1 MVRISPRELSF
12 IGTDIWDSAYGKR
25 SSLYEKDKSV
35 YYGRPAYGVHSVL
48 TVNRDNHVRMRK
60 ILNHAFSD
68 RALREHEPVVEGYVN
83 LLVNQLHEQIQGGT
97 AKVDLLDWYSWTAFD
112 IIGDLAFGDKFE
124 CLQNQKLHSWVK
136 SVRSALEMLVYIGA
150 CKRFDFARRL
160 LPLLIPKRVKKMA
173 ADNWTSTA
181 EKFWHRME
189 LGARRPDFIS
199 EILKFN
205 DDKIGLSRD
214 EILSNAYLFVG
225 AGSEPLETV
234 LMGTT
239 YYLLQNPAVMKKLTD
254 EVCGA
259 FKSETEL
266 NSRSVSKLRY
276 LVACVD
282 ETLRIYPA
290 FLGGSAVVVP
300 PGGDTIGNHCVP
312 GGVSSI
318 LFLMN
323 S

>member
-25 SSLYEKDKSV
+25 SSLYEKDKAV
-35 YYGRPAYGVHSVL
+35 YYGRPPNGVHSVL
-48 TVNRDNHVRMRK
+48 TVNRDNHGRMRK

-83 LLVNQLHEQIQGGT
+83 LLVKQLHEQIQGGS

-150 CKRFDFARRL
+150 CKRFDFARRV

-181 EKFWHRME
+181 EKFWQRME

-205 DDKIGLSRD
+205 DDKLGLSRD

-259 FKSETEL
+259 FQSETEF

-300 PGGDTIGNHCVP
+300 PGGDTIGNHWVP
-312 GGVSSI
+312 GGVSLI
-318 LFLMN
+318 LFL
-323 S
+323 